1 MGIYINLE
9 ISKSVTKEEW
19 KRVYEETLALA
30 KKLSL
35 AGSRKMKIHDID
47 IYCLA
52 PVEEFE
58 TDDLYSETWRGWG
71 ASGDYNYLETAE
83 YFLLPKE
90 LVGDRIPDPYAGDAM
105 LGVDDSCLS
114 MGVTYSLWGRKF
126 QGMPYHIDLLAIAAL
141 IETKLGRKA
150 FTYGDIML
158 DQFERAVKLANEHL
172 EQPIELPDCCCADRF
187 SSRVSNLP
195 LSPEERWQVFDN
207 FYLGVRN
214 LDFESYKYM
223 FGLREKLFTHET
235 EDQTPWLKFNQL
247 MQEMRKKANEEKDE
261 YDIASYAA
269 LKVYEKGDRLHP
281 ALMKAVGK
289 SRKFLD
295 SLLETEEFQRI
306 NSLDSRT
313 KCKWIVK
320 ENEYMM
326 LRDKEWEK
334 IFTEIETDP
343 NAFGRYYKIV
353 RSKLTDMDLVEMC
366 VAFFINDEFYRYSGE
381 LVKIDS

>member
-1 MGIYINLE
+1 
-9 ISKSVTKEEW
+9 
-19 KRVYEETLALA
+19 
-30 KKLSL
+30 
-35 AGSRKMKIHDID
+35 
-47 IYCLA
+47 
-52 PVEEFE
+52 
-58 TDDLYSETWRGWG
+58 
-71 ASGDYNYLETAE
+71 
-83 YFLLPKE
+83 
-90 LVGDRIPDPYAGDAM
+90 
-105 LGVDDSCLS
+105 
-114 MGVTYSLWGRKF
+114 
-126 QGMPYHIDLLAIAAL
+126 
-141 IETKLGRKA
+141 
-150 FTYGDIML
+150 
-158 DQFERAVKLANEHL
+158 
-172 EQPIELPDCCCADRF
+172 
-187 SSRVSNLP
+187 
-195 LSPEERWQVFDN
+195 
-207 FYLGVRN
+207 
-214 LDFESYKYM
+214 M

-295 SLLETEEFQRI
+295 SLLENEEFQRI

-313 KCKWIVK
+313 KCKWLVK

-326 LRDKEWEK
+326 LRDKDWEK

-353 RSKLTDMDLVEMC
+353 RSKLMDMDLVEMC
-366 VAFFINDEFYRYSGE
+366 VALFINDEFYRYSGE

>member
-35 AGSRKMKIHDID
+35 AGLRKMKIHDVD
-47 IYCLA
+47 VYYLA
-52 PVEEFE
+52 QVEEFE
-58 TDDLYSETWRGWG
+58 TDDLYFGTWRGWG

-114 MGVTYSLWGRKF
+114 MGGTYSLWGRKS

-141 IETKLGRKA
+141 IEARLGRKA
-150 FTYGDIML
+150 FIYGDIML

-172 EQPIELPDCCCADRF
+172 KQPIELPDSCCADRF

-223 FGLREKLFTHET
+223 FGLRE
-235 EDQTPWLKFNQL
+235 
-247 MQEMRKKANEEKDE
+247 
-261 YDIASYAA
+261 IS
-269 LKVYEKGDRLHP
+269 
-281 ALMKAVGK
+281 
-289 SRKFLD
+289 
-295 SLLETEEFQRI
+295 
-306 NSLDSRT
+306 
-313 KCKWIVK
+313 
-320 ENEYMM
+320 
-326 LRDKEWEK
+326 
-334 IFTEIETDP
+334 
-343 NAFGRYYKIV
+343 
-353 RSKLTDMDLVEMC
+353 
-366 VAFFINDEFYRYSGE
+366 
-381 LVKIDS
+381 